1 MSALASGK
9 PKPTD
14 HSSPTSTSSLPP
26 SGNHQ
31 TSLSDGFP
39 GTPMSMATNKPTCSQ
54 SKVRGRVSRHQS
66 PPLPRVASAA
76 LAPPTQ
82 LFPGLIAAHMQKRSP
97 RRPRPATASGP
108 ALSPVDLPPTSTTN
122 FSTPQDQEPHKH
134 RNVSM
139 GLPTAWIGSPQ
150 ALPVWP
156 ASPSLPA
163 TPPFLRS
170 DLDPRVATLHTSHSL
185 TSISI
190 SHSWTLHA
198 SLTPPCR
205 VPFTPDTSRG
215 YEYFPL

>member
-1 MSALASGK
+1 MS
-9 PKPTD
+9 T
-14 HSSPTSTSSLPP
+14 
-26 SGNHQ
+26 
-31 TSLSDGFP
+31 
-39 GTPMSMATNKPTCSQ
+39 ATTKPTCSR
-54 SKVRGRVSRHQS
+54 SRAREHVCRHQP
-66 PPLPRVASAA
+66 PPLPQLASAA
-76 LAPPTQ
+76 KTPPTQ
-82 LFPGLIAAHMQKRSP
+82 QVPGPNAAHMLKRSP

-108 ALSPVDLPPTSTTN
+108 ALSPVDLPPTSTSHV
-122 FSTPQDQEPHKH
+122 STPQSQEPHNQ

-185 TSISI
+185 TSTSI

-215 YEYFPL
+215 YAYFPL